1 MAYPI
6 LGIWTG
12 KYFLSTS
19 IFLFQTCAA
28 FIKAFRMSFKY
39 LTAPLG
45 VFLILYF
52 AYTMLGVMLFGE
64 VIFNWQNPIHGF
76 YTLFRFIL
84 GDFSQGST
92 NFKGDRYRFG
102 STTLEKR

>member
-1 MAYPI
+1 M
-6 LGIWTG
+6 T
-12 KYFLSTS
+12 T
-19 IFLFQTCAA
+19 LFQTCAA

-52 AYTMLGVMLFGE
+52 AYTILGVMLFGE

-84 GDFSQGST
+84 GDFRQGST
-92 NFKGDRYRFG
+92 HIFADNTATEPIITVIQSVCR
-102 STTLEKR
+102 S

>member
-1 MAYPI
+1 
-6 LGIWTG
+6 
-12 KYFLSTS
+12 
-19 IFLFQTCAA
+19 
-28 FIKAFRMSFKY
+28 MSFKY

-84 GDFSQGST
+84 GDFRQGST
-92 NFKGDRYRFG
+92 DQDDTGWCISAGIDPKISYADMEIGNKEYCHLFFLRYHMV
-102 STTLEKR
+102 TQKT